1 MIYKKL
7 KRREIITYFKENS
20 NVKNEIFIEHIIDLY
35 EDCHIDI
42 DTLSNKYKEIPKRP
56 NEDLEHLIGIYSFIA
71 HMIIEDDYE
80 KILKDKY
87 RKIIKQSII
96 KENSF
101 SYLVDKSIYENILE
115 QIINELRM

>member
-20 NVKNEIFIEHIIDLY
+20 NVKNEIFIEHIINLY

-42 DTLSNKYKEIPKRP
+42 DTFSNKYKEISKRP

-71 HMIIEDDYE
+71 HLSIENDYE
-80 KILKDKY
+80 EILENAYKE
-87 RKIIKQSII
+87 IIKESII

-101 SYLVDKSIYENILE
+101 SYLVDKSIYENTLE
-115 QIINELRM
+115 KIINELRM

>member
-71 HMIIEDDYE
+71 HMVIEDNYE
-80 KILKDKY
+80 EILKDEY

-101 SYLVDKSIYENILE
+101 SYLVDKSIYENTLE
-115 QIINELRM
+115 KIINELRM